1 MRRYVQHEFLK
12 VSHFTCAEW
21 PHPLHNHN
29 HFELIFIHQGSGF
42 HCLSGMKY
50 PYTAGAVFLLHPA
63 DYHSFEIGTPTT
75 FTFIKFTSAYIT
87 QIGHLPPEHH
97 WNRHMDELLVC
108 SRRQQLPVLKSS
120 ADANKIDALLRLL
133 VAEWQETANETSETI
148 FFLLQSVM
156 SIIRRNMHEQT
167 EAPVKQ
173 QEKITH
179 ILHYIHQHIYDAA
192 DIRQEHLA
200 TLFSFSGRH
209 LGAFFKEQM
218 QVSLRDYIQ
227 QYKLHIIENRLKYS
241 SLSLK
246 EISEELGF
254 TDLSHFNKFFRSHH
268 GINPSAFR
276 EK

>member
-1 MRRYVQHEFLK
+1 MQRYVQHEFLK

-29 HFELIFIHQGSGF
+29 HFELIFIHQGSGS

-50 PYTAGAVFLLHPA
+50 PYEAKSLFLLHPA
-63 DYHSFEIGTPTT
+63 DYHSFEITVPTT
-75 FTFIKFTSAYIT
+75 FTFIKFNSAYIT

-97 WNRHMDELLVC
+97 WNRNMDELLVC
-108 SRRQQLPVLKSS
+108 SRRQELPVLKSPS
-120 ADANKIDALLRLL
+120 DAGKIDHLLRLL
-133 VAEWQETANETSETI
+133 VSEWQETANETSETI

-156 SIIRRNMHEQT
+156 SIVRRNMHEQAD
-167 EAPVKQ
+167 APVKQ
-173 QEKITH
+173 QEKITQ
-179 ILHYIHQHIYDAA
+179 IVHYIHQHIYNAA
-192 DIRQEHLA
+192 DTRQEHLA
-200 TLFSFSGRH
+200 VLFGFSPRH
-209 LGAFFKEQM
+209 LGAFFREHM
-218 QVSLRDYIQ
+218 QVPLRNYIN

-254 TDLSHFNKFFRSHH
+254 TDLSHFNKFFKGHH
-268 GINPSAFR
+268 KINPSQYR

>member
-1 MRRYVQHEFLK
+1 MQRYVQHEFLK

-29 HFELIFIHQGSGF
+29 HFELIFIHKGSGF

-50 PYTAGAVFLLHPA
+50 PYSDRSLFVLHPA

-75 FTFIKFTSAYIT
+75 FTFIKFTNAYIT
-87 QIGHLPPEHH
+87 QMAHLPPDHH
-97 WNRHMDELLVC
+97 WNRNMDELLIC
-108 SRRQQLPVLKSS
+108 SRRQQLPILKS
-120 ADANKIDALLRLL
+120 ATDAGKIDALLHLL
-133 VAEWQETANETSETI
+133 VAEWKEAANETSETI

-156 SIIRRNMHEQT
+156 SIVRRNMHEET
-167 EAPVKQ
+167 EAPARR
-173 QEKITH
+173 QEKITA
-179 ILHYIHQHIYDAA
+179 IVHYIHQHIYDAA
-192 DIRQEHLA
+192 DTRQEHLA
-200 TLFSFSGRH
+200 ALFGFSTRH

-218 QVSLRDYIQ
+218 QVPLRDYIN

-246 EISEELGF
+246 EISQELGF
-254 TDLSHFNKFFRSHH
+254 TDLSHFNKFFKGYH
-268 GINPSAFR
+268 GINPSQFR